1 MAILQNSINANSSS
15 PLITTDGGTG
25 ASAPT
30 AHTLPVA
37 EGANAFTF
45 LGPLTN
51 GQLLIGST
59 GADPVAAAVS
69 AGVGI
74 SVTNAA
80 GSITIAVTAG
90 GMTWVDQTGAS
101 VTMAT
106 NTGYTSD
113 DGATLVTFTLPTSC
127 VIGDAIEIQGKAAGL
142 WKIAQAA
149 SQQIFFG
156 NTSSTAGTSGT
167 IASTLQYDCI
177 RLRALT
183 SGATSTWSVVSAVG
197 NITVT

>member
-1 MAILQNSINANSSS
+1 MPINQNSINANSIT
-15 PLITTDGGTG
+15 PLISTDGGTG
-25 ASAPT
+25 VSAPA

-37 EGANAFTF
+37 EGASAFTF

-59 GADPVAAAVS
+59 GADPAAATLTP
-69 AGVGI
+69 GVGI
-74 SVTNAA
+74 TITNAA
-80 GSITIAVTAG
+80 GTITITAIDA
-90 GMTWVDQTGAS
+90 MSWVDLASSS
-101 VTMAT
+101 VTMVT
-106 NTGYTSD
+106 NTGYTAD
-113 DGATLVTFTLPTSC
+113 NGASLITLTLPTSC
-127 VIGDAIEIQGKAAGL
+127 TIGDAIEVQGKGTGL

-156 NTSSTAGTSGT
+156 NATSTAGTGGSV
-167 IASTLQYDCI
+167 ASTLQYDCI

-183 SGATSTWSVVSAVG
+183 SGATSTWNVVSAVG